1 MSSKALTKLFKLRR
15 ALLGLEIELGLNQLS
30 QDEKD
35 LLVCIDDLMDI
46 GGSFRSDLLK
56 KSDILRS
63 LPHSNFHRAL
73 NGLLDKGLIKK
84 RENVGRANY
93 VLIGSN
99 PPEVPKK

>member
-1 MSSKALTKLFKLRR
+1 MDIKFQNNKPFFE
-15 ALLGLEIELGLNQLS
+15 G
-30 QDEKD
+30 
-35 LLVCIDDLMDI
+35 VCIDDLMDI

-56 KSDILRS
+56 KCDMLRS

-93 VLIGSN
+93 VFISSN
-99 PPEVPKK
+99 APEVSEK